1 MASKWLVGCLVS
13 CVLVGCDG
21 MARIRLPGQDGG
33 GPVTEPT
40 VDAGG
45 PTDCVS
51 THARFERDVWSAFM
65 SRSCAGCHVPD
76 GTASE
81 RGARFLLQRE
91 TYPAFIDFNLAAIK
105 SIAIEDVAGTPKL
118 LAKALGQ
125 AGHGGGTVLT
135 ANSDEYRALAEIVGA
150 LREDR
155 LVTCPGENS
164 RVFDGLE
171 LLTAPQTLRKAAMS
185 LGGYVPSP
193 AALAQAATD
202 AGLDAQLDEVL
213 RRPEFYAWL
222 KDVWNDQLLVR
233 KGLTVGLPGVY
244 EFHPSEHPRAVHYQN
259 VGTSGYAS
267 AEEYWTAVWGV
278 VEQPLKLIEH
288 VVREDRP
295 FTEILTAQYTFV
307 NPSLGDI
314 LGIGGLQTV
323 SYANKDVWTR
333 VDHVYSKP
341 GTAAQVE
348 VPLAGVLTSPGFL
361 GRFVTTATNRS
372 RARSRAVYRIF
383 LGTDLFTLS
392 QRGVD
397 TSSLTSIINAERNNA
412 ACSVCHQ
419 VMDPIAGFF
428 RGFQEH
434 DGLYN
439 FSFEG
444 AHQWHPEMYPPGFSG
459 ALMPSEQ
466 YSSATRWGAQQ
477 LVQDKRFSLAVTQ
490 TMFRALV
497 GGALLKYPTDPTEA
511 AFETKRV
518 AWAAQ
523 DDYLQGLAKQF
534 AEAHNFSLKWL
545 VREIVKGP
553 YYRARSHSSTD
564 PNLVGAFG
572 FGRLLT
578 PEQLSRKLLATT
590 GMLYGIGHYTPH
602 TGPKRHDY
610 LLDSYPI
617 QAGGIDSNSVTTRPT
632 QLGALSAALMGR
644 MAAYV
649 ACRATGFDF
658 SKAPADRVLFP
669 EIELGDVPLTQV
681 AGEWVPHP
689 QGAPKLRRALVRL
702 HARLLNEELEPSSA
716 RIDQSFALLAD
727 AWQLLRTAGQPGFSN
742 GGIIE
747 GCAATEDHDNPVR
760 DMAGAVVNHQ
770 LQPLPAARQIT
781 SDPNFTLRAWQAVVW
796 YLLSEPRFLME

>member
-1 MASKWLVGCLVS
+1 MAWRSAATALVLLS
-13 CVLVGCDG
+13 VLGCDG
-21 MARIRLPGQDGG
+21 LARIRLPGTDAGTTD
-33 GPVTEPT
+33 PSTDP
-40 VDAGG
+40 DAGG
-45 PTDCVS
+45 SGDCVS

-76 GTASE
+76 GVASE

-105 SIAIEDVAGTPKL
+105 TIAVEDVAGTPKI

-125 AGHGGGTVLT
+125 AMHGGGTVLT
-135 ANSDEYRALAEIVGA
+135 ANSDEYRHLAEIVSA
-150 LREDR
+150 LRDDR
-155 LVTCPGENS
+155 VVTCPGENGQ
-164 RVFDGLE
+164 VFDGLT
-171 LLTAPQTLRKAAMS
+171 LLTPRETLRKVAMG
-185 LGGYVPSP
+185 LGGYVPSD
-193 AALAQAATD
+193 AALTQASTD

-244 EFHPSEHPRAVHYQN
+244 EFHPSEYPRATHYAN

-267 AEEYWTAVWGV
+267 PEEYWTAVWGV

-307 NPSLGDI
+307 NPGLGDI
-314 LGIGGLQTV
+314 LGIGGLSAA

-333 VDHVYSKP
+333 VEHVYSKP
-341 GTAAQVE
+341 GTATQAE

-439 FSFEG
+439 FSFD
-444 AHQWHPEMYPPGFSG
+444 ASHQWHPEMYPPGFAG
-459 ALMPSEQ
+459 TLMPSDQ
-466 YSSATRWGAQQ
+466 YVRAARWGAQQ
-477 LVQDKRFSLAVTQ
+477 LADDKRFALAVTQ

-497 GGALLKYPTDPTEA
+497 GGALLKYPSDPTEA

-523 DDYLQGLAKQF
+523 DDYLQRLAKQF
-534 AEAHNFSLKWL
+534 AEEHNHSLKWL

-553 YYRARSHSSTD
+553 YYRAKAHTSSN

-590 GMLYGIGHYTPH
+590 GILYGIGHYKPH

-658 SKAPADRVLFP
+658 SKATADRVMFSDV
-669 EIELGDVPLTQV
+669 ELVDVPLSQV
-681 AGEWVPHP
+681 GGDWLPHP
-689 QGAPKLRRALVRL
+689 QNEAKVRRALVRL
-702 HARLLNEELEPSSA
+702 HARLLNEELEPTSP
-716 RIDQSFALLAD
+716 RIDESFALFSDAWQALRSAGRQSFA
-727 AWQLLRTAGQPGFSN
+727 N
-742 GGIIE
+742 GTVIE
-747 GCAATEDHDNPVR
+747 GCAATEDHDTPVR
-760 DMAGAVVNHQ
+760 DMAGDVVAHQ
-770 LQPLPAARQIT
+770 LQPLPAGRQIT
-781 SDPNFTLRAWQAVVW
+781 SDNNYTLRAWQAVVW